1 MISSQSS
8 EPIDYG
14 TQPDVEIRSY
24 EDYDWVQDRM
34 VTYHSHRNDN
44 DGLDRF

>member
-1 MISSQSS
+1 MSQSS

-14 TQPDVEIRSY
+14 TQPEVEIRDY

-34 VTYHSHRNDN
+34 VTYHRNDN